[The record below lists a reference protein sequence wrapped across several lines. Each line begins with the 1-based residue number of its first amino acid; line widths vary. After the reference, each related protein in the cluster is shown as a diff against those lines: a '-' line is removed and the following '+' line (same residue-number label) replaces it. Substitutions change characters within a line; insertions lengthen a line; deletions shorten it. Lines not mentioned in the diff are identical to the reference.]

1 MDMKAIQM
9 DLKNCGFIQKP
20 NNKWVKDI
28 NTNLGIP
35 STQAMYID
43 FNSKYQ
49 YSSVRRLKWYLMI
62 NYTIEQDNNNYSIL
76 LPHAISFT
84 DLESVVNDISNKYN
98 IPKSDIFINEINHY
112 EGDIELLFEKE

>member
-49 YSSVRRLKWYLMI
+49 YSSVRRLK
-62 NYTIEQDNNNYSIL
+62 
-76 LPHAISFT
+76 
-84 DLESVVNDISNKYN
+84 
-98 IPKSDIFINEINHY
+98 
-112 EGDIELLFEKE
+112 